1 MPYNHI
7 KALDLAR
14 DGHWDESH
22 KAVQPYTDELSC
34 LIHAYLHRV
43 EGDKKNANYWYKR
56 IGIDPLTNSLEDELS
71 RLYRLA
77 NAATTTGV
85 SKALQIR

>member
-1 MPYNHI
+1 MPCDYI

-22 KAVQPYTDELSC
+22 KEVQPYTDKLSC

-43 EGDKKNANYWYKR
+43 EGDFKNANYWYKR
-56 IGIDPLTNSLEDELS
+56 IGIGPLTNSLEDELT

-77 NAATTTGV
+77 NAEKPTG
-85 SKALQIR
+85 